1 MCLFNDDLP
10 KHETSFIFNGNEW
23 GVSKTKSEREK
34 ERRVRGRAWVKK
46 GCAVGPKLGCWQ
58 STYEGFEME

>member
-1 MCLFNDDLP
+1 MRFFNDDLP

-23 GVSKTKSEREK
+23 GVIKTESEREK

-46 GCAVGPKLGCWQ
+46 GCAVGPKLGHWQ
-58 STYEGFEME
+58 STYEGLKIG